1 MRPPAPQVP
10 HLLFHIVDVRDV
22 AAAHVKALTTPGAAN
37 QRYICSAVE
46 ESVPFTVISA
56 TLHDEFAPLGYV
68 FQLVSRILFQVA
80 HPLLTLASSSGY
92 M

>member
-1 MRPPAPQVP
+1 VP

-46 ESVPFTVISA
+46 ESVPFAVISA

-68 FQLVSRILFQVA
+68 FQCV
-80 HPLLTLASSSGY
+80 
-92 M
+92 